1 MMCSQEYVERRIL
14 HNMSQSLFNVETLV
28 TRRQACRH
36 TSSWRHACRLFCTS
50 IALATREHRQP
61 AALPCRASA
70 ACCDASTAVSK
81 ST

>member
-61 AALPCRASA
+61 AALQGKCGMLR
-70 ACCDASTAVSK
+70 CKHRCV
-81 ST
+81 